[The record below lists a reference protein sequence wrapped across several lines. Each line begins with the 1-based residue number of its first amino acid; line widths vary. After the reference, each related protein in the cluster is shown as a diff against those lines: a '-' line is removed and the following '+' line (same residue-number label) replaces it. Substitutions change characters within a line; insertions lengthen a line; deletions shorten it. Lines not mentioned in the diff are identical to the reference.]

1 MYTVEQYANTLYEV
15 LEDTHPKNHHKVIDN
30 FVNILVENN
39 DSGLY
44 QEIIKEVKK
53 IEQEKKDK
61 KTVEII
67 TARPLKAQ
75 EEQTLFESIND
86 CLGKNVEFKKAV
98 DQGLI
103 SGLVIKVD
111 DVVIDGSVKKRLEK
125 MKSKIIDN

>member
-1 MYTVEQYANTLYEV
+1 MYTVQQYAHTLYEV
-15 LEDTHPKNHHKVIDN
+15 LEDTHSKDHQKVIDN